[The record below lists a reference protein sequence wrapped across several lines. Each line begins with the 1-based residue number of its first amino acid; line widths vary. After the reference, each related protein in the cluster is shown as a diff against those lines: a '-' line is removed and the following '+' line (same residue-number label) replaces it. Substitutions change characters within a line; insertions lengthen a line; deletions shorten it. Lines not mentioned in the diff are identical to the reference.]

1 MGIALAA
8 LAALIGDVDG
18 RTVLMF
24 DDMISTAG
32 TVCEAARLVKEHGA
46 TDVVVSATHPVLV
59 GMAME
64 RIADSPI
71 SRVNVCDTIPAGNR
85 YGAIEDKITVLS
97 VAKLLGEA
105 VHRIHHDQSVSAMFR
120 TGVGTKR

>member
-1 MGIALAA
+1 M
-8 LAALIGDVDG
+8 
-18 RTVLMF
+18 
-24 DDMISTAG
+24 
-32 TVCEAARLVKEHGA
+32 
-46 TDVVVSATHPVLV
+46 
-59 GMAME
+59 
-64 RIADSPI
+64 
-71 SRVNVCDTIPAGNR
+71 NVCDTIPAGNR

>member
-1 MGIALAA
+1 
-8 LAALIGDVDG
+8 
-18 RTVLMF
+18 
-24 DDMISTAG
+24 
-32 TVCEAARLVKEHGA
+32 
-46 TDVVVSATHPVLV
+46 
-59 GMAME
+59 MAME